1 MSEDACRSPLR
12 RQSLRAAI
20 RPGIKRSA
28 HDSHSEFSQPIS
40 FLWPEIERRCGGGL
54 LTEFRQGMGS
64 LMTSFADQ
72 VRARNGLLATLPAAD
87 AQRIVPRL
95 TPVEL
100 ERRQILYEPGTPIR
114 YAYFPEQGLISV
126 VNTMHD
132 GSTIEVG
139 TIGCEGMSGLPLVC
153 GVDSSP
159 HRHMVQISGRALRM
173 NAADLRDELQRDTPM
188 RRVLFRYHAAFTSQ
202 IMQSVACNGLHTV
215 QERCCRWLLL
225 CSDRSPT
232 PEVVITHE
240 FLAQMLGVRRATV
253 TELLKPLQ
261 NEGLIRYRR
270 GMVAVVD
277 RLRLEQASCEC
288 YRAIRDEFSRL
299 LPVEC

>member
-1 MSEDACRSPLR
+1 METLGDKL
-12 RQSLRAAI
+12 
-20 RPGIKRSA
+20 
-28 HDSHSEFSQPIS
+28 
-40 FLWPEIERRCGGGL
+40 
-54 LTEFRQGMGS
+54 
-64 LMTSFADQ
+64 
-72 VRARNGLLATLPAAD
+72 RARNGLLAVLPPSEFE
-87 AQRIVPRL
+87 RILPRL
-95 TPVEL
+95 VPVEL
-100 ERRQILYEPGTPIR
+100 ERRQVLYEPGTTFR

-126 VNTMHD
+126 VSSMHD

-153 GVDSSP
+153 GVETSP
-159 HRHMVQISGRALRM
+159 HRHLVQIPGRGLRM
-173 NAADLRDELQRDTPM
+173 SAADLQEEIQRETPL
-188 RRVLFRYHAAFTSQ
+188 RRILFRYHAAFISQ

-225 CSDRSPT
+225 CADRSPT

-253 TELLKPLQ
+253 TEVLKPLQ

-270 GMVAVVD
+270 GIVAVVD
-277 RLRLEQASCEC
+277 RPRLERASCEC

-299 LPVEC
+299 LPSEC

>member
-1 MSEDACRSPLR
+1 
-12 RQSLRAAI
+12 
-20 RPGIKRSA
+20 
-28 HDSHSEFSQPIS
+28 
-40 FLWPEIERRCGGGL
+40 
-54 LTEFRQGMGS
+54 
-64 LMTSFADQ
+64 MTRFGDNL
-72 VRARNGLLATLPAAD
+72 RARNGLLAALPSGEVE
-87 AQRIVPRL
+87 RLLPRL
-95 TPVEL
+95 APVEL
-100 ERRQILYEPGTPIR
+100 ERRQVVYEPGTAFR

-126 VNTMHD
+126 VSTMHD

-153 GVDSSP
+153 GVETSP
-159 HRHMVQISGRALRM
+159 HRHLVQIPGRALRM
-173 NAADLRDELQRDTPM
+173 NADELRDEVSRDTPL
-188 RRVLFRYHAAFTSQ
+188 RRVLFRYHTAFLMQ

-225 CSDRSPT
+225 CADRSPT

-253 TELLKPLQ
+253 TEVLKPLQ

-270 GMVAVVD
+270 GIVAVVD
-277 RLRLEQASCEC
+277 RPRLERASCEC
-288 YRAIRDEFSRL
+288 YRAIRDEYSRL